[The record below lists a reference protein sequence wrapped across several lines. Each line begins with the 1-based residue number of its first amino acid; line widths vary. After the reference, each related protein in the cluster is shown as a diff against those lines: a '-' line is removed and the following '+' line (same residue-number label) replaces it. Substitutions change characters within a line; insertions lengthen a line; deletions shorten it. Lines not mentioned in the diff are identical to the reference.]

1 MSMTAPLFELGHVVI
16 TANAQSTLDV
26 RGQAHIVQTMLNRHA
41 LGDWGD
47 LTQEDAAANNA
58 ALRDGDR
65 LLSAYQFEDGFK
77 VWIITEADRSAT
89 TILLPEDY

>member
-1 MSMTAPLFELGHVVI
+1 MTEPLFELGQVVMTR
-16 TANAQSTLDV
+16 TAQLALDK
-26 RGQAHIVQTMLNRHA
+26 RGQLYIVQTMLNRHA

-47 LTQEDAAANNA
+47 LDKEDIQANNA

-65 LLSAYQFEDGFK
+65 LLSAYQFDDGFK

-89 TILLPEDY
+89 TVLLPEDY